1 MRSGHQ
7 NWGAMSG
14 RAEATRKWLV
24 LLCSVVVWSAG
35 CFTKQPPKSSIMTI
49 VNLRPPI
56 VPAGSGAALMEP
68 PEIIVDTAEEPPEI
82 ATMRPAPAKPRVA
95 PAPTAEPDKSEKHA
109 EPVIVPEL
117 STQELESAKAETQH
131 NLDLMDKNLSQTT
144 GKTLNASQQD
154 LVSKVR
160 GFADNAREAMRGGD
174 WVRAKNLSKKAEVL
188 SEELVAGL

>member
-7 NWGAMSG
+7 SWGAMSG

-56 VPAGSGAALMEP
+56 VPAGSLSGLAEP
-68 PEIIVDTAEEPPEI
+68 PEITVETAEEPPEI
-82 ATMRPAPAKPRVA
+82 ATMRPAPAKPHVA
-95 PAPTAEPDKSEKHA
+95 PAPAAEPDKTEKHT
-109 EPVIVPEL
+109 EPLIAPEL

-131 NLDLMDKNLSQTT
+131 NLDSMEKNLAQTT
-144 GKTLNASQQD
+144 GKSLNASQQD
-154 LVSKVR
+154 MVSKVH
-160 GFADNAREAMRGGD
+160 GFADNAREAIRGGD